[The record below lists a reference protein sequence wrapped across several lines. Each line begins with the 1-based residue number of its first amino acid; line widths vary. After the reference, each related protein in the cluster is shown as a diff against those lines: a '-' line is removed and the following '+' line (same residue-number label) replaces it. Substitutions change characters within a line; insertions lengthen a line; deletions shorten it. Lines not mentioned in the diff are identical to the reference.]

1 MAKSEKDWETEN
13 AADTLLRAE
22 EVKNKPALH
31 KKALVILKAR
41 QTALA
46 EVEGMSGAQIRAKRR
61 NPKSAPIGAP
71 STGVVSG

>member
-1 MAKSEKDWETEN
+1 MASSERDWESEN

-31 KKALVILKAR
+31 KKAIEILKKR

-46 EVEGMSGAQIRAKRR
+46 EVEGLSDGAKVRAKRR
-61 NPKSAPIGAP
+61 HPEPKSLLL
-71 STGVVSG
+71 